1 MENVTLVVL
10 EEGTELNVEGPM
22 SCCTVTMVDIV

>member
-10 EEGTELNVEGPM
+10 EEGTKGFTDIAG
-22 SCCTVTMVDIV
+22 CCTSNLMPLM

>member
-10 EEGTELNVEGPM
+10 EEGTELTLDGPM
-22 SCCTVTMVDIV
+22 SCCIMSIADMI

>member
-10 EEGTELNVEGPM
+10 EEGNDLTVDGPM
-22 SCCTVTMVDIV
+22 SCCLLSIADVF

>member
-22 SCCTVTMVDIV
+22 TCCAMAYADIV

>member
-10 EEGTELNVEGPM
+10 EEGTELIAEGPM
-22 SCCTVTMVDIV
+22 TCCTISYADIV